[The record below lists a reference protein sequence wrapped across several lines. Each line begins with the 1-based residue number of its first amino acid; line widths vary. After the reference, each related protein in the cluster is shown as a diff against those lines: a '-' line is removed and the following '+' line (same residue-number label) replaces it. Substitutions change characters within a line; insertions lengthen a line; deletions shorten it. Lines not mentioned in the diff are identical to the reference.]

1 MFVTFAERTSS
12 IEDLRTIIGCEIPV
26 AKCPGFLGLG
36 RMNAASHQLVETAD
50 ARVSPDMLALSWAE
64 LCAQKGEKT
73 VRLRFSHGEEG
84 FW

>member
-1 MFVTFAERTSS
+1 
-12 IEDLRTIIGCEIPV
+12 
-26 AKCPGFLGLG
+26 
-36 RMNAASHQLVETAD
+36 MNAASHQLVETAD